1 MLTFSNFILC
11 TQTPCADV
19 KPFPLA
25 ANGKSNRMNIGQP
38 VAPGM
43 MLGMTD
49 IMTKLWYLT
58 T

>member
-11 TQTPCADV
+11 TQTTCADV
-19 KPFPLA
+19 KPFPLTVYS
-25 ANGKSNRMNIGQP
+25 KSNRVNIGQP
-38 VAPGM
+38 ITPGM